1 MLDED
6 QYYVKTKINI
16 MLDWDQ
22 YYVTVRLDQYYV
34 RQGSILC

>member
-22 YYVTVRLDQYYV
+22 YYVRP
-34 RQGSILC
+34 RSILR